1 MLRRYLPVLRQDD
14 VGRLRPSRRRCDAVG
29 ACQPAVPLS
38 AARRTAAQAQRRRL
52 EPAERVE
59 EARVEEAMTV
69 STKLANRDELG
80 SLRANEARDRSRRLG
95 QLGVGFITALG
106 QRLGHAVAEVLVEQ
120 TQSHRL

>member
-52 EPAERVE
+52 EPAE
-59 EARVEEAMTV
+59 RVEEAMTV